1 MKYLL
6 RTLTSLVAVVALV
19 ACVDA
24 SGVGSDLNRDFAK
37 AWGDTVAMKAFA
49 EHYDALIDSITFP
62 YDASRVADEFLD
74 RVEAGGNDTML
85 VAANLIALDADH
97 FANTYSHKL
106 VDDLLSGKLTSQQAA
121 DLDVQINGL
130 AMILGR
136 NDAQAAYQERV
147 DALAASLSVKDQMRL
162 YAAAASPTVLGMHM
176 RLDRQNGA
184 DPATLQ
190 ERVDALRTIY
200 NDEQFKE
207 FLASYNSDANPQ

>member
-1 MKYLL
+1 MRYLL
-6 RTLTSLVAVVALV
+6 RTLASLVATLALV

-24 SGVGSDLNRDFAK
+24 SGVGSDLNRDFTK

-49 EHYDALIDSITFP
+49 EHYDALIDSITMPF
-62 YDASRVADEFLD
+62 DASRVADEFLD
-74 RVEAGGNDTML
+74 RVEASGNDTML
-85 VAANLIALDADH
+85 VAARLIALDADD
-97 FANTYSHKL
+97 FANTYAHRL
-106 VDDLLSGKLTSQQAA
+106 VDDLLAGKLTSPQAA

-136 NDAQAAYQERV
+136 DDAQVAYQERV

-176 RLDRQNGA
+176 QLDRKNGA

-190 ERVDALRTIY
+190 ERVEALRAIY

-207 FLASYNSDANPQ
+207 FLASYNSDATPQ